1 MDNEEQ
7 NIDMD
12 INNQGE
18 QVQAPDT
25 LIIDTKG
32 KWQPFEAMVGQV
44 FEVGKTYHIH
54 VAGICEF
61 GLSES
66 VPLAGIQTND
76 INYTKNDKI
85 KLWIKTGEKIN
96 G

>member
-1 MDNEEQ
+1 MDDFDNDSEQ
-7 NIDMD
+7 I
-12 INNQGE
+12 INE
-18 QVQAPDT
+18 QVQAPAS

-32 KWQPFEAMVGQV
+32 KWQPFEAMTGEP

-54 VAGICEF
+54 IDGVCEF
-61 GLSES
+61 GLAEG
-66 VPLAGIQTND
+66 VPECGIQTND
-76 INYTKNDKI
+76 ITYTKNDKI